1 MTSQGRQALFFS
13 TKTGLPPQV
22 GLFLVVFTTLHENG
36 TFNLTSRRL
45 PPRGCIES
53 RLRLLIYRP
62 TVETNIDG
70 WSGTHDSD
78 ADNVGNLVKF
88 YCPAC
93 ALLAYGC
100 EYFISRYHYLERNSS
115 NSCLLYYDDALIHT
129 SNYRY
134 KKRQT
139 VSDCMILLP
148 SFCGAW
154 WYIWMKA
161 ILWRTLTWINF
172 YSVRQPNCGNVTV
185 RFVHHK
191 SFMALKWVAWKNLTI
206 YRWKN
211 NDSIVV
217 VFWEKILFWCSA
229 SVWPNLTKYEFW
241 AAENLN
247 FKDLMPSSFFWLW
260 NLKVL
265 HSCIQFPHKI

>member
-1 MTSQGRQALFFS
+1 MKWNTLFWCRQCGKFGKVLLPGVCTVSVWLWIFYISIPLFGTKFLKFVS
-13 TKTGLPPQV
+13 T
-22 GLFLVVFTTLHENG
+22 
-36 TFNLTSRRL
+36 
-45 PPRGCIES
+45 
-53 RLRLLIYRP
+53 LLWWR
-62 TVETNIDG
+62 
-70 WSGTHDSD
+70 SHTH
-78 ADNVGNLVKF
+78 
-88 YCPAC
+88 
-93 ALLAYGC
+93 
-100 EYFISRYHYLERNSS
+100 I
-115 NSCLLYYDDALIHT
+115 
-129 SNYRY
+129 YRY

-260 NLKVL
+260 NLKVS